1 MKVSRL
7 LVLSALWL
15 VGLGANAADLIERTA
30 PTVAD
35 VPTTA
40 VAFEADHHYLM
51 YNTGAGMFFSQG
63 GEYGTRAVGN
73 PNQVSATRVYFTKY
87 VKAGEEWDGKTYY
100 MMTWSSIRSTTFG
113 WHYAFGRADK
123 THMFVDGSTS
133 SANPYWEVEQ
143 KEGTTYYLKLAA
155 VNTNYDGT
163 TFVGR
168 DEAVPQDESNLDG
181 NYDNENSFPLSPA
194 LAGGEGQS
202 IEWVFYDARIFET
215 YDKAMELKTL
225 IEAAEAEGIDVNAA
239 VAVYNNLNA
248 TYDQVVKAIA
258 DLNQARANNI
268 AKGTATNPTD
278 ASALIANPTFENA
291 SYAGWS
297 GTAPNMTGSGSHG
310 PANVAEHYNKT
321 FNTYQKLQNMPAGV
335 YCLSART
342 FFRGTLADMLAGT
355 NKGYY
360 PYTYAAADADTLT
373 TLFCNAYAPLNTES
387 LVDKYGAE
395 TSFGTTMSEATS
407 AANGVTY
414 YAPNDP
420 SGFRVYCEE
429 KDAEGNNKK
438 YYETLLFF
446 EAQGGEATIGV
457 KKDSLQGGTDWSV
470 FDTFGLKYYG
480 NSAESYDVWVKNS
493 AVKVVVLDGT
503 IYTQSY
509 MDAYN
514 RACAATATNKAEALA
529 AIAAIEAAAAD
540 LEKNIQLWK
549 EFEAAVAEAN
559 VVINDATLRQSC
571 RDDIDYWLYDNE
583 EMNKVGNRDK
593 YTNEQIEAAIAELRA
608 LILTAQ
614 KNPVSERDMTNLL
627 ANPDFQQGE
636 TGWIGFRQGHRVKF
650 GDAPMPV
657 TGGTATNTC
666 AEAFSTDKFDLYQ
679 VVDNAPVGVYEIEV
693 QGFCRNG
700 RDNAWNNYVNQTT
713 YSQPGKFPVYVYL
726 NAKQTPFVNVFS
738 ETKADGYTS
747 GYVTYEDNQYPND
760 MASAAEA
767 FSAGMYKQKAYGL
780 VAKDGDPIR
789 IGVKGTS
796 AGLAGEDDNWVIFDN
811 FKLTFKGFQADV
823 IKPVLDDEITKAEEK
838 AQENMGKE
846 AYDALNGAITAA
858 KAATAGENGEAMFE
872 SLSDLFDAEAAA
884 DASILVFAPLSEALE
899 KLQAE
904 IEIYMDQNPTAAA
917 AAGDLYGNIQGRLT
931 NHDIADSE
939 IEGLIDDIN
948 AAITAMKM
956 PAYDGA
962 SDDNPIDMTKVLV
975 NTTFDEGVS
984 GWNGTTAGYNAEKG
998 ALGEFYNTNFDF
1010 YQTVSGLPEGT
1021 YQLAVQGFYR
1031 AGYADYDYQKRDSL
1045 EFSHAFLYAQSI
1057 GEETV
1062 TSSKQLMRLNEI
1074 LNMPEYV
1081 NASIPVASLDE
1092 LPADYQ
1098 IAYTDTIAEG
1108 QYIIHVVPDMINT
1121 ANDAFAEG
1129 MFADNVVTVK
1139 LAEGAKLRVGLKKE
1153 TLIGNDWTI
1162 FDNFTL
1168 TYFGKNSAKV
1178 ADGDISGVQ
1187 DINLNDNVKFEYF
1200 TIDGRKATAVQK
1212 GIVIQKM
1219 TLSNGA
1225 VVVRKVR
1232 R

>member
-1 MKVSRL
+1 MKVSKL
-7 LVLSALWL
+7 LVLGALWL
-15 VGLGANAADLIERTA
+15 VGLGANAAIVNGVRQAPDITTIPFQVGASAEDAVYLYNTA
-30 PTVAD
+30 AGMFYTQGNTWGTRACVGPHASAVKVYFEASAD
-35 VPTTA
+35 VENAYVIHNYVCARSANYFWAYLQAESGGNNLYADQTSLTWGRSAWNVVPTTGNGFRIQTTTILTETGGFMGYDKDVVQDFYNAYDQFKDDAQRYPVSAELTEGEGHYIEWALVNSDVYEASAGVFEVFAKAQELKVVLDEAKAKGVNVSAEEAVYLNESSTLDEITAAIASVKEKIKKAAEENATPENQQDMTSAVTNPSYSANNTGWEGSPTPGFGFTAAEYYEKNYNHYQTVTNLPNGVYAVKVKGFFRPGSNVDAYAKWESGTDLNAKVYA
-40 VAFEADHHYLM
+40 VAGADSLDVSFM
-51 YNTGAGMFFSQG
+51 NIFAGSGDETLNVGTEM
-63 GEYGTRAVGN
+63 GENGLKKDEDTNQEQVHWV
-73 PNQVSATRVYFTKY
+73 PNN
-87 VKAGEEWDGKTYY
+87 
-100 MMTWSSIRSTTFG
+100 M
-113 WHYAFGRADK
+113 
-123 THMFVDGSTS
+123 
-133 SANPYWEVEQ
+133 
-143 KEGTTYYLKLAA
+143 
-155 VNTNYDGT
+155 
-163 TFVGR
+163 
-168 DEAVPQDESNLDG
+168 
-181 NYDNENSFPLSPA
+181 
-194 LAGGEGQS
+194 
-202 IEWVFYDARIFET
+202 
-215 YDKAMELKTL
+215 
-225 IEAAEAEGIDVNAA
+225 EAAEAYMMAGRYQNV
-239 VAVYNNLNA
+239 VYM
-248 TYDQVVKAIA
+248 
-258 DLNQARANNI
+258 
-268 AKGTATNPTD
+268 GTD
-278 ASALIANPTFENA
+278 D
-291 SYAGWS
+291 
-297 GTAPNMTGSGSHG
+297 
-310 PANVAEHYNKT
+310 
-321 FNTYQKLQNMPAGV
+321 
-335 YCLSART
+335 
-342 FFRGTLADMLAGT
+342 GTL
-355 NKGYY
+355 
-360 PYTYAAADADTLT
+360 
-373 TLFCNAYAPLNTES
+373 
-387 LVDKYGAE
+387 
-395 TSFGTTMSEATS
+395 
-407 AANGVTY
+407 
-414 YAPNDP
+414 
-420 SGFRVYCEE
+420 R
-429 KDAEGNNKK
+429 
-438 YYETLLFF
+438 
-446 EAQGGEATIGV
+446 IGV
-457 KKDSLQGGTDWSV
+457 NKNDSNFGMNWTIWDDWQLS
-470 FDTFGLKYYG
+470 FLG
-480 NSAESYDVWVKNS
+480 NSAEAFGFWINEVKKTMPDFSNVTDV
-493 AVKVVVLDGT
+493 
-503 IYTQSY
+503 YTAGY
-509 MDAYN
+509 LTAYN
-514 RACAATATNKAEALA
+514 DAVANMKATTKAEASA
-529 AIAAIEAAAAD
+529 AIKAAQNAKDAFE
-540 LEKNIQLWK
+540 LNIQLWK
-549 EFEAAVAEAN
+549 EFAAALEEAN
-559 VVINDATLRQSC
+559 EVINDATLRQSC
-571 RDDIDYWLYDNE
+571 RDDVDDWLFANE
-583 EMNKVGNRDK
+583 TMNNATNRNK
-593 YTNEQIEAAIAELRA
+593 YTNEQIEAAVNELRD

-614 KNPVSERDMTNLL
+614 KNPVSERDMTSLL
-627 ANPDFQQGE
+627 VNPDFQNGE
-636 TGWIGFRQGHRVKF
+636 AGWTGFREGHRVKY

-657 TGGTATNTC
+657 TGGTASNTC

-679 VVDNAPVGVYEIEV
+679 VVENAPVGVYEISV

-700 RDNAWNNYVNQTT
+700 RGDNAWNNYVNQTT

-726 NAKQTPFVNVFS
+726 NAKQTPFVSVFS
-738 ETKADGYTS
+738 EPVEEGHYKAVDSGAEVYVKDGQ
-747 GYVTYEDNQYPND
+747 EYPD
-760 MASAAEA
+760 GMRSSAVAFAE
-767 FSAGMYKQKAYGL
+767 GMYVQKAYGL

-846 AYDALNGAITAA
+846 AYDALSGAITAA

-884 DASILVFAPLSEALE
+884 DASILAFAPLSEALE

-917 AAGDLYGNIQGRLT
+917 AAGDLYGTIQGRLT

-939 IEGLIDDIN
+939 IEGLINDIN

-984 GWNGTTAGYNAEKG
+984 GWNGTTAGYNAERG
-998 ALGEFYNTNFDF
+998 AVGEFFDTNFDF

-1074 LNMPEYV
+1074 LNMPEYL
-1081 NASIPVASLDE
+1081 NANFEAASTDE
-1092 LPADYQ
+1092 LPADHA

-1108 QYIIHVVPDMINT
+1108 QYVFHLVPDMINT
-1121 ANDAFAEG
+1121 ANDVFMEG
-1129 MFADNVVTVK
+1129 MFAGNVVTVK

-1153 TLIGNDWTI
+1153 TLIGKDWTI

-1200 TIDGRKATAVQK
+1200 TLDGRKATAVQK